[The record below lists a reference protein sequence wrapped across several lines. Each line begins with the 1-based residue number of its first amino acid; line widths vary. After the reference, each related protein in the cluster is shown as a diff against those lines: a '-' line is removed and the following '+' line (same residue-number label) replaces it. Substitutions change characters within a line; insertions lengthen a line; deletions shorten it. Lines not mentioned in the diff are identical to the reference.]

1 MNMTQLLNGLP
12 PLVMEEVTDPAELA
26 KAREQDA
33 RAQLNSDWLQA
44 HVQEIYTQHRG
55 KVIVVAGQQLFVA
68 DTPAAALALARV
80 AHPDDDGS
88 LIRYIPE
95 RKVAWI
101 YAHQRGMA
109 AL

>member
-1 MNMTQLLNGLP
+1 MTQQLNQLP
-12 PLVMEEVTDPAELA
+12 ALVMEEVTDPEDLA

-44 HVQEIYTQHRG
+44 HVHEIYTQHRG

-68 DTPAAALALARV
+68 DTSEAALALARA
-80 AHPDDDGS
+80 AHPDDNGS

-95 RKVAWI
+95 RKVAWV
-101 YAHQRGMA
+101 YAYQGGMA